1 MEKELAI
8 GPRVIRR
15 RRNALAEAIRDNRK
29 LPPEKQVTHCVTLL
43 EDKDR
48 MILIDGS
55 AHEMEELFVRFFEE
69 RPEMRQVVE
78 SALKKRFKIATRLI

>member
-1 MEKELAI
+1 MERDLAL

-15 RRNALAEAIRDNRK
+15 RRNALAEAIKDNRK
-29 LPPEKQVTHCVTLL
+29 LPPEERVTHSVTLL

-55 AHEMEELFVRFFEE
+55 AHEMEDLFVRFFEE

-78 SALKKRFKIATRLI
+78 SALRKRFRVATTRI